1 MWDFSVIL
9 WDISGVKAV
18 KNFNVVKLDSKGR
31 IIVPFH
37 IRDYIGLKEGTELI
51 IVNNEKRELRIFPLI
66 NGNTAQVRVIMSDVH
81 GSLSKIMTAIARN
94 NVDILMSMSRTIERG
109 KTAEW
114 SAIVDLSDCK
124 NPKKFESDIS
134 KLDVIRKIEFER
146 K

>member
-1 MWDFSVIL
+1 M
-9 WDISGVKAV
+9 

-66 NGNTAQVRVIMSDVH
+66 NGNTAQVRAVISDVH
-81 GSLSKIMTAIARN
+81 GSLSKIMTAIAKN

-114 SAIVDLSDCK
+114 SAIVDISECK
-124 NPKKFESDIS
+124 NPKKFESDMS
-134 KLDVIRKIEFER
+134 KLDVIRKLEFER